1 MRFQIGRLT
10 LVAFLRFHSSFV
22 TILYPFP
29 NLHPAVTVRVIV
41 KEKMTALFYSGNLC
55 GLLSL
60 RCKRWIIILGEYE
73 IQMYKVIEKI
83 ALFSSERV
91 L

>member
-1 MRFQIGRLT
+1 MMRFQIGRLT

-55 GLLSL
+55 GLL
-60 RCKRWIIILGEYE
+60 
-73 IQMYKVIEKI
+73 
-83 ALFSSERV
+83 ALEEMDNYIGRI
-91 L
+91 